1 MFGCAKH
8 RIAIMSDESKD
19 TPEISDKPE
28 TKQTP
33 VEAASPPADE
43 SAKATENITPV
54 ETKAEPP
61 GEATT
66 EKPDEVSGEATA
78 ATDAEKP
85 VKITPEKPADVTPE
99 KAVEAAP
106 SAKIEPPVPQPEG
119 AAKPA
124 PPKAAPPKAATGAP
138 SAAGGHKPPPPA
150 KKGPTVTEEITG
162 DPFVDKLKG
171 KFGDAIT
178 EAVKTF
184 GQRIVRVKKDSYLEF
199 CKFLVEDEDG
209 AFDMCAD
216 LTALHWPER
225 AGEEFDIVVN
235 LYSVSKNTRL
245 RVKTAIAEGQAAP
258 SVTQIWQG
266 ANWMEREVFDMF
278 GIKFDG
284 HPDLRRILLPEDW
297 PGFPLRKEYPIEYRD
312 NAWTDKHI
320 DYLEVDY
327 DTSLIDVKYAQRR

>member
-1 MFGCAKH
+1 
-8 RIAIMSDESKD
+8 MSDESKD
-19 TPEISDKPE
+19 TPEISDQPE

-43 SAKATENITPV
+43 SANATEGITPT

-66 EKPDEVSGEATA
+66 EKPAEITGGAPA
-78 ATDAEKP
+78 ATPPQKP
-85 VKITPEKPADVTPE
+85 VKITIEKPADATTE
-99 KAVEAAP
+99 KAVEAKTE
-106 SAKIEPPVPQPEG
+106 AKIEPVVPQGEG

-124 PPKAAPPKAATGAP
+124 PAKAAPPKAAPVAP
-138 SAAGGHKPPPPA
+138 SAAGGHKAPPPA

-162 DPFVDKLKG
+162 DPFIDKLKG

-178 EAVKTF
+178 EAVKTL
-184 GQRIVRVKKDSYLEF
+184 GQRIVRVRKDSYLEF

-216 LTALHWPER
+216 LTALHWPEKT
-225 AGEEFDIVVN
+225 GEEFDIVVN

-245 RVKTAIAEGQAAP
+245 RVKTAIADGEAAP
-258 SVTQIWQG
+258 SVTRIWQG

-278 GIKFDG
+278 GIRFDG

-312 NAWTDKHI
+312 NEWTDKHI